1 MRLTKTE
8 AGKKAISDRSITL
21 SPRQRSALIIF
32 NGERSVDDVLTML
45 VGLGFTKADVD
56 HMVSLGLLE
65 EVNPP
70 VVVNANANAN
80 ANANT
85 NAPIKATEA
94 LGGFVEL
101 NEAQARYKLAYPL
114 ATQLTASL
122 GFRGFRLNL
131 AVEAAGSYSQL
142 VQLFPKI
149 KEAAGAEKS
158 LALENALLGSS

>member
-8 AGKKAISDRSITL
+8 AGKKAISDRSIIL
-21 SPRQRSALIIF
+21 SPKQRSALIIF
-32 NGERSVDDVLTML
+32 NGERSLEDVLKM
-45 VGLGFTKADVD
+45 VAGLGFTMADVD
-56 HMVSLGLLE
+56 HMVSLGLLTD
-65 EVNPP
+65 VNP
-70 VVVNANANAN
+70 ASILKAE
-80 ANANT
+80 
-85 NAPIKATEA
+85 APIKIAEQ

-101 NEAQARYKLAYPL
+101 NEAQSRYKIAYPL
-114 ATQLTASL
+114 ATQLTASM

-158 LALENALLGSS
+158 LALENALRGGV

>member
-8 AGKKAISDRSITL
+8 VGKKAISDRSIAL

-32 NGERSVDDVLTML
+32 NGERSLDDVLTML

-56 HMVSLGLLE
+56 HMLSLGLLE
-65 EVNPP
+65 EVSKP
-70 VVVNANANAN
+70 VASNS
-80 ANANT
+80 
-85 NAPIKATEA
+85 NAPIKAAEA

-101 NEAQARYKLAYPL
+101 KEAQSRYQLAYPL

-158 LALENALLGSS
+158 LALENALRGGA

>member
-8 AGKKAISDRSITL
+8 VGKKAISDRSIAL

-32 NGERSVDDVLTML
+32 NGERSLDDVLTML

-56 HMVSLGLLE
+56 HMLSLGLLE
-65 EVNPP
+65 EVSKP
-70 VVVNANANAN
+70 VALNS
-80 ANANT
+80 
-85 NAPIKATEA
+85 NAPIKTAEA

-158 LALENALLGSS
+158 LALENALRGAV

>member
-8 AGKKAISDRSITL
+8 AGKKAITDRSIPL

-32 NGERSVDDVLTML
+32 NGERTLDDVLLML
-45 VGLGFTKADVD
+45 VGLGFTQADAD
-56 HMVSLGLLE
+56 QLIALGLIS
-65 EVNPP
+65 P
-70 VVVNANANAN
+70 VLDSGKTNVVSESKSKE
-80 ANANT
+80 
-85 NAPIKATEA
+85 P
-94 LGGFVEL
+94 LGGFVDL
-101 NEAQARYKLAYPL
+101 EAAQSRYKVAYPL
-114 ATQLTASL
+114 ATQLTASM

-158 LALENALLGSS
+158 SALENALRGGV

>member
-8 AGKKAISDRSITL
+8 AGKKAISDRSIIL
-21 SPRQRSALIIF
+21 SPKQRSALIIF
-32 NGERSVDDVLTML
+32 NGERSLEDVLKM
-45 VGLGFTKADVD
+45 VAGLGFTMADVD
-56 HMVSLGLLE
+56 HMVSLGLLTD
-65 EVNPP
+65 VNP
-70 VVVNANANAN
+70 ASILKAE
-80 ANANT
+80 
-85 NAPIKATEA
+85 APIKIAEP

-101 NEAQARYKLAYPL
+101 NEAQSRYKIAYPL
-114 ATQLTASL
+114 ATQLTASM

-158 LALENALLGSS
+158 LALENALRGGV

>member
-8 AGKKAISDRSITL
+8 VGKKAISDRSITL

-32 NGERSVDDVLTML
+32 NGERSLDDVLTML
-45 VGLGFTKADVD
+45 VGLGFTRADVD

-65 EVNPP
+65 EVNQP
-70 VVVNANANAN
+70 VVLKANA
-80 ANANT
+80 
-85 NAPIKATEA
+85 PMKAAEA

-101 NEAQARYKLAYPL
+101 NEAQSRYKLAYPL
-114 ATQLTASL
+114 ATQLTASM

-158 LALENALLGSS
+158 LALENVLRGSV

>member
-70 VVVNANANAN
+70 VVVNAN

>member
-32 NGERSVDDVLTML
+32 NGERSLDEVLTML
-45 VGLGFTKADVD
+45 VGLGFTRDDVD
-56 HMVSLGLLE
+56 HMVSLGLLAD
-65 EVNPP
+65 VDTAIVPK
-70 VVVNANANAN
+70 VDVLSK
-80 ANANT
+80 T
-85 NAPIKATEA
+85 TEP
-94 LGGFVEL
+94 LGGFVDL
-101 NEAQARYKLAYPL
+101 NEAQSRYKLAYPL
-114 ATQLTASL
+114 ATQLTASM

-149 KEAAGAEKS
+149 KEAAGPEKS
-158 LALENALLGSS
+158 LALENALRGSV

>member
-32 NGERSVDDVLTML
+32 NGERTLDEVLTML
-45 VGLGFTKADVD
+45 VGLGFTKVDVD
-56 HMVSLGLLE
+56 HMMSLGLLAE
-65 EVNPP
+65 
-70 VVVNANANAN
+70 ANSPSLPKVGTPSN
-80 ANANT
+80 
-85 NAPIKATEA
+85 ATEP
-94 LGGFVEL
+94 LGGFVDL
-101 NEAQARYKLAYPL
+101 NEAQTRYKLAYPL
-114 ATQLTASL
+114 ATQLTASM

-131 AVEAAGSYSQL
+131 AIEAAGSYSQL

-158 LALENALLGSS
+158 LALENALRGSV

>member
-8 AGKKAISDRSITL
+8 VGKKAISDRSIAL

-32 NGERSVDDVLTML
+32 NGERSLDDVLTML

-56 HMVSLGLLE
+56 HMLSLGLLE
-65 EVNPP
+65 EVNKP
-70 VVVNANANAN
+70 VASKPDE
-80 ANANT
+80 
-85 NAPIKATEA
+85 PIKTSEP

-101 NEAQARYKLAYPL
+101 NEAQSRYKLAYPL

-158 LALENALLGSS
+158 LALENALRGGV

>member
-8 AGKKAISDRSITL
+8 IGKKAISDRSIAL

-32 NGERSVDDVLTML
+32 NGERSLDDVLTML

-65 EVNPP
+65 EVKDPLETK
-70 VVVNANANAN
+70 ANAPTVN
-80 ANANT
+80 
-85 NAPIKATEA
+85 TEA
-94 LGGFVEL
+94 LGGFVDVSD
-101 NEAQARYKLAYPL
+101 AQARY
-114 ATQLTASL
+114 TASL
-122 GFRGFRLNL
+122 GLRGFRLNL

-149 KEAAGAEKS
+149 KEAAGSEKS
-158 LALENALLGSS
+158 LALENALRGSV

>member
-8 AGKKAISDRSITL
+8 AGKKAISDRSIPL

-32 NGERSVDDVLTML
+32 NGERTLDDVLTML

-65 EVNPP
+65 EVNQP
-70 VVVNANANAN
+70 VALKANA
-80 ANANT
+80 
-85 NAPIKATEA
+85 PMKAAEA

-101 NEAQARYKLAYPL
+101 NEAQSRYKLAYPL
-114 ATQLTASL
+114 ATQLTASM

-158 LALENALLGSS
+158 LALENALRGSV

>member
-45 VGLGFTKADVD
+45 VGLGFTKADAD

-65 EVNPP
+65 DVNPS
-70 VVVNANANAN
+70 VVVNATS
-80 ANANT
+80 NANT
-85 NAPIKATEA
+85 NTNTPIKATEA

>member
-8 AGKKAISDRSITL
+8 VGKKAISDRSITL
-21 SPRQRSALIIF
+21 TPRQRSALIIF
-32 NGERSVDDVLTML
+32 NGERSLDDVLTML

-65 EVNPP
+65 EVSKP
-70 VVVNANANAN
+70 VSL
-80 ANANT
+80 
-85 NAPIKATEA
+85 KASTPSIAAEA

-101 NEAQARYKLAYPL
+101 NEAQSRYKLAYPL

-158 LALENALLGSS
+158 LALENALRGAA

>member
-1 MRLTKTE
+1 MQLTKTE
-8 AGKKAISDRSITL
+8 AGKKAISDRSIAL

-32 NGERSVDDVLTML
+32 NGERSLDEVLVML

-56 HMVSLGLLE
+56 HMVSIGLLID
-65 EVNPP
+65 VNPSGTP
-70 VVVNANANAN
+70 KADSPSN
-80 ANANT
+80 
-85 NAPIKATEA
+85 ATEP

-101 NEAQARYKLAYPL
+101 GEAQLRYKLAYPL
-114 ATQLTASL
+114 ATQLTASM

-131 AVEAAGSYSQL
+131 AVEGAGSYSQL

-158 LALENALLGSS
+158 LALENALRGSV

>member
-8 AGKKAISDRSITL
+8 AGKKAISDRSIAL

-32 NGERSVDDVLTML
+32 NGERSLEEVLTML
-45 VGLGFTKADVD
+45 VGLGFTKADAD
-56 HMVSLGLLE
+56 HMVSIGLLIE
-65 EVNPP
+65 EGPP
-70 VVVNANANAN
+70 STTPKAI
-80 ANANT
+80 
-85 NAPIKATEA
+85 APSAATEQ
-94 LGGFVEL
+94 LGGFVDL
-101 NEAQARYKLAYPL
+101 NDAQSRYKLAYPL
-114 ATQLTASL
+114 ATQLTAGM

-158 LALENALLGSS
+158 SALENALRGGV

>member
-8 AGKKAISDRSITL
+8 VGKKAISDRSITL

-32 NGERSVDDVLTML
+32 NGKRSVDDVLTML

-65 EVNPP
+65 EVNQP
-70 VVVNANANAN
+70 VALKA
-80 ANANT
+80 

-101 NEAQARYKLAYPL
+101 NEAQSRYKLAYPL
-114 ATQLTASL
+114 ATQLTASM

-149 KEAAGAEKS
+149 KDAAGSEKS
-158 LALENALLGSS
+158 LALENALRGSV

>member
-8 AGKKAISDRSITL
+8 AGKKAVSDRSITL

-32 NGERSVDDVLTML
+32 NGERTLDEVLTML
-45 VGLGFTKADVD
+45 VGLGFTKTDVD
-56 HMVSLGLLE
+56 HMVSLGLLTE
-65 EVNPP
+65 ANPP
-70 VVVNANANAN
+70 SAAQVG
-80 ANANT
+80 T
-85 NAPIKATEA
+85 PSKATEP

-101 NEAQARYKLAYPL
+101 DDAQARYKLAYPL
-114 ATQLTASL
+114 ATQLTASM

-131 AVEAAGSYSQL
+131 AIEAAGSYSQL

-158 LALENALLGSS
+158 LALENALRGSI

>member
-8 AGKKAISDRSITL
+8 VGKKAISDRSITL

-32 NGERSVDDVLTML
+32 NGERSLDDVLTML
-45 VGLGFTKADVD
+45 VGLGFTRADVD

-65 EVNPP
+65 EVNQP
-70 VVVNANANAN
+70 VALEANA
-80 ANANT
+80 
-85 NAPIKATEA
+85 PMKAAEA

-101 NEAQARYKLAYPL
+101 NEAQSRYKLAYPL
-114 ATQLTASL
+114 ATQLTASM

-158 LALENALLGSS
+158 LALENALRGSV

>member
-32 NGERSVDDVLTML
+32 NGERSLEEVLNML
-45 VGLGFTKADVD
+45 VGLGFAQADVD
-56 HMVSLGLLE
+56 HMMGIGLLVEVISPVVLNTETQKKAIESLGS
-65 EVNPP
+65 
-70 VVVNANANAN
+70 
-80 ANANT
+80 
-85 NAPIKATEA
+85 
-94 LGGFVEL
+94 FVEL
-101 NEAQARYKLAYPL
+101 EDAQSRYKHAYPL
-114 ATQLTASL
+114 ATKLTASM
-122 GFRGFRLNL
+122 GFRGFSLNL

-158 LALENALLGSS
+158 LALEKALRGSV